1 MKLSAPFDDR
11 LSAGLETMSPAEQR
25 VSRYFQDNREEVLF
39 ASASALA
46 KKTGTSDA
54 TVIRTAKALGFSG
67 MEELRRTLA
76 AELRLNLS
84 PASRLASTLGEVG
97 DDLQAAFNVT
107 LDIHQKA
114 IEDLRRDVTSE
125 QFETAV
131 QFISNA
137 QRLLIFG
144 IGPSSAM
151 ATYFEI
157 QLGRFGIEALSL
169 TQTGLLLADGLQKL
183 RDGDLLVIFAYS
195 RVYRE
200 LATLLAQADRLGVK
214 KILITDTL
222 GGTLRR
228 RVDLVLSV
236 ARGRADLLS
245 MHTATLGLIEAL
257 LVGLATTRPEETMAS
272 LRSLNQLR
280 TELVG
285 KSMGLP
291 EY

>member
-1 MKLSAPFDDR
+1 MNLETPFEER
-11 LSAGLETMSPAEQR
+11 LKAGLESMSPAELR

-46 KKTGTSDA
+46 KKAGTSDA

-76 AELRLNLS
+76 AELRENLS
-84 PASRLASTLGEVG
+84 PATRLAGTLGEVG

-107 LDIHQKA
+107 LNIHQKA
-114 IEDLRRDVTSE
+114 IEDLRRDVTPE

-131 QFISNA
+131 QFISGA
-137 QRLLIFG
+137 RRLLIFG

-183 RDGDLLVIFAYS
+183 RKGDLLVVFAYS

-200 LATLLAQADRLGVK
+200 LATLLDHADRCGVK

-222 GGTLRR
+222 GGTLGQH
-228 RVDLVLSV
+228 VDLVLSV

-257 LVGLATTRPEETMAS
+257 LVGLATTRPEETMTS

-291 EY
+291 EH